1 VRRAGRRA
9 VPRLRLP
16 VAPLASLAIALLG
29 TVTAAGLFSAAR
41 GPALRFATFDE
52 AGGFSKERAI
62 RVDLQGDGAVLL
74 NGAPIPKDA
83 LVGAVASDLSVQP
96 GAGVILVV
104 AADVPYKTMLA
115 AYGGIAALP
124 DHPRIALPP
133 RAWVEA
139 ATRAR
144 GGSQAQ

>member
-1 VRRAGRRA
+1 
-9 VPRLRLP
+9 
-16 VAPLASLAIALLG
+16 
-29 TVTAAGLFSAAR
+29 
-41 GPALRFATFDE
+41 
-52 AGGFSKERAI
+52 
-62 RVDLQGDGAVLL
+62 VLL